1 MINWEKL
8 WKRLHTYLLKIR
20 HHFVKLR
27 NLRSKKRHDRYLTKK
42 KLIMWKELKN
52 FIIKIIEELLSDI
65 KTEKKPILN
74 RELMIFIQKK
84 CFILLTNVFKPNEG
98 PKKKPVISSFQIR
111 ISLRKYS
118 TFSKNI
124 IDTSYSALFKKR

>member
-1 MINWEKL
+1 M
-8 WKRLHTYLLKIR
+8 
-20 HHFVKLR
+20 
-27 NLRSKKRHDRYLTKK
+27 
-42 KLIMWKELKN
+42 KN

-65 KTEKKPILN
+65 KTEKKPIFN
-74 RELMIFIQKK
+74 RDDFYPEEMFY
-84 CFILLTNVFKPNEG
+84 LLTNVSKPNEG

-124 IDTSYSALFKKR
+124 IDASYSALFKKR